1 MPNFIPMSVEKIKI
15 VCTKVCSSHSDPTKS
30 LKLSIK
36 SKCFMVDFSM
46 DIEKSY
52 LILLGV
58 SMRWIRTMMKNG
70 KNITFEDATLDFD
83 FP

>member
-1 MPNFIPMSVEKIKI
+1 
-15 VCTKVCSSHSDPTKS
+15 
-30 LKLSIK
+30 
-36 SKCFMVDFSM
+36 MVDFSM

-58 SMRWIRTMMKNG
+58 SMRWIRTMMRNG